1 VDIGLDMTLQ
11 AWFRQEKFTTICFD
25 NELYANTGG
34 QESGLMQK
42 GFVAKM
48 APVGKLFDKVRLPE
62 IARESGCHYVVNCTV
77 SKPSLVEKVIRNAVH
92 IAREIGPTY
101 LQLYTPCIL
110 EIGKNSMEG
119 LQEMRDSEKP
129 AERFAYKEYVSEPAK
144 QLLANPP
151 RRARSGK
158 QRPSSWRAK
167 HKPEEAIMIK
177 KRLNIRMS
185 GLGGQ
190 GAVTAAHVLAMAANR
205 DGKFSISNPFF
216 GAEKRM
222 APAESYCRIGIERI
236 YDRGELVFPDVIQVF
251 HPQVITM
258 GKSYT
263 MPFYSG
269 VKEGGVVVINSA
281 QPLLS
286 EEDIQRLK
294 DLNVAVFYIAGTEL
308 AIEVAGT
315 ELSTNMAMIGSVAG
329 ITKCVSMEALDGA
342 LQERFGKK
350 FVASGGTASL
360 DEAIKKKFAKKEM
373 LLAKNL
379 ATVKAAYEIA
389 SEWAEKNKVEL
400 QVGNPAVAA

>member
-1 VDIGLDMTLQ
+1 
-11 AWFRQEKFTTICFD
+11 
-25 NELYANTGG
+25 
-34 QESGLMQK
+34 
-42 GFVAKM
+42 
-48 APVGKLFDKVRLPE
+48 
-62 IARESGCHYVVNCTV
+62 
-77 SKPSLVEKVIRNAVH
+77 
-92 IAREIGPTY
+92 
-101 LQLYTPCIL
+101 
-110 EIGKNSMEG
+110 
-119 LQEMRDSEKP
+119 
-129 AERFAYKEYVSEPAK
+129 
-144 QLLANPP
+144 
-151 RRARSGK
+151 
-158 QRPSSWRAK
+158 
-167 HKPEEAIMIK
+167 MIK
-177 KRLNIRMS
+177 KRLNVRMS

-236 YDRGELVFPDVIQVF
+236 YDRGELVFPDVIQV
-251 HPQVITM
+251 ITM

-269 VKEGGVVVINSA
+269 VKEGGLVIINSD

-294 DLNVAVFYIAGTEL
+294 DLNVALFYIAGTEL

-315 ELSTNMAMIGSVAG
+315 ELSTNMSMLGSVAG
-329 ITKCVSMEALDGA
+329 ITKCVSMESLDGA

-379 ATVKAAYEIA
+379 ATVKAAYDIA
-389 SEWAEKNKVEL
+389 SEWAEKNKYEL
-400 QVGNPAVAA
+400 RVGNPAVAA